1 MILDRYC
8 RIDLIQDNNFAGRL
22 TPLIHLSRYK
32 LARTRVFTAAECE
45 GRDRWWPGVTRLVT
59 VTPET
64 KPDLGPEE
72 LQLSVESG
80 AAPDPPPSYTEVVTS
95 NSKDGLPGYATICEN
110 I

>member
-1 MILDRYC
+1 M
-8 RIDLIQDNNFAGRL
+8 
-22 TPLIHLSRYK
+22 
-32 LARTRVFTAAECE
+32 FTAAGCE
-45 GRDRWWPGVTRLVT
+45 GRDRWWPVVTRLVT

-72 LQLSVESG
+72 EQPPVESG

-95 NSKDGLPGYATICEN
+95 KDGLPAYATICEN

>member
-1 MILDRYC
+1 M
-8 RIDLIQDNNFAGRL
+8 
-22 TPLIHLSRYK
+22 
-32 LARTRVFTAAECE
+32 
-45 GRDRWWPGVTRLVT
+45 VTRLVT

-95 NSKDGLPGYATICEN
+95 KDGLPAYATVCEN